1 MLLGT
6 LVSFDAIA
14 EMRCA
19 GEGGAEGKIVV
30 GDGSGRLV
38 GQNRNNILIASPDI
52 VAGDPDGR
60 SCVESASLVNHLA
73 E

>member
-6 LVSFDAIA
+6 FVSFDAVA
-14 EMRCA
+14 EVGRA

-38 GQNRNNILIASPDI
+38 GHNSNNILIASPDI

-60 SCVESASLVNHLA
+60 SCVESTTIVNHLA